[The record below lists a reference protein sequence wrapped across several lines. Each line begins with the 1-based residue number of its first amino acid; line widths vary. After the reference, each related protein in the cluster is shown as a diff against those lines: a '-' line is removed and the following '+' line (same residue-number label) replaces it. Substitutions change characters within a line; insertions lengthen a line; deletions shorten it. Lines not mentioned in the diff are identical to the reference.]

1 MSAGYPSSPISPIT
15 SAIGHLAL
23 FSENV
28 DDIRSNSRT
37 SLDSDVIEVRPIGE
51 SWESWGDVDVLRTV
65 KHMLATLASR
75 LDQKPSH
82 PIKYER
88 GSPIAKGP
96 EPTKPFLLRAP
107 KSKQRRSSNERR
119 HSDVQV
125 VYNRSTHTPTSESV
139 TWLIIPKEYFVVFP
153 CIYSIDPERTI
164 YRVDENFHHHRIVS
178 QPLQPG
184 TPFNLHG
191 VSYWVDLRGELGYQ
205 LGHDWVKEVFYTDL
219 QQALSEVKR
228 CIETNNLQNTTQ
240 GLWIHTTS
248 SDESLGNTSSAP
260 SSPALSIGSNESHS
274 LPQLSQSPD
283 QNEIDNWFQQ
293 LKRCRAIQAKAGH
306 RLQEVRCPL
315 GTCAKVQRR
324 PQALRD
330 HLYFHFGI
338 KPYKC
343 QFGCQQ
349 AFETKANMERHTDTC
364 PIRWGT
370 Q

>member
-1 MSAGYPSSPISPIT
+1 MSAAYLSSPISPIT
-15 SAIGHLAL
+15 SGIGHLAL
-23 FSENV
+23 FSENT
-28 DDIRSNSRT
+28 DDVNSNPRPS
-37 SLDSDVIEVRPIGE
+37 SDSDGIEARPIGE
-51 SWESWGDVDVLRTV
+51 SWEAWGDVDVLRTV
-65 KHMLATLASR
+65 QHMLATLASR
-75 LDQKPSH
+75 QDQKSNH
-82 PIKYER
+82 PIKHER
-88 GSPIAKGP
+88 GPIAKGP
-96 EPTKPFLLRAP
+96 DPTKGFLLRAP

-125 VYNRSTHTPTSESV
+125 VYNR
-139 TWLIIPKEYFVVFP
+139 KYFVVFP
-153 CIYSIDPERTI
+153 CIYAIDSERII
-164 YRVDENFHHHRIVS
+164 YRVDENFQHHRVTAH
-178 QPLQPG
+178 PLQPG

-191 VSYWVDLRGELGYQ
+191 MSYWVDSRGELGYQ
-205 LGHDWVKEVFYTDL
+205 LVHDWVKEVFYADL
-219 QQALSEVKR
+219 QQALFEVKR
-228 CIETNNLQNTTQ
+228 CIENNNLGATQ

-248 SDESLGNTSSAP
+248 SDESLGNTSSGP
-260 SSPALSIGSNESHS
+260 SSPALSIGSDDNHT
-274 LPQLSQSPD
+274 LPQLSQCPD
-283 QNEIDNWFQQ
+283 RSEIDNWFQQ

-315 GTCAKVQRR
+315 STCAKVQRR